1 MPMMNRLYIWKRRMV
16 LAVLLVL
23 VSSCVFASGQTRNPA
38 INAGNKQSRKMEK
51 QQAKAMKKYQKAQ
64 RKAQKKMIKTDRKNT
79 HDPYRPK

>member
-1 MPMMNRLYIWKRRMV
+1 MTPRRYFFTRT
-16 LAVLLVL
+16 LVL
-23 VSSCVFASGQTRNPA
+23 IALLSCGANLGAQTRNPA
-38 INAGNKQSRKMEK
+38 INAGTKQSRKMEK